1 MKLVRLVYA
10 SRLLAPLNRVGVQRV
25 LAAAEMRNPPRQ
37 ITGFLAVSQRYALQ
51 CLEGPRD
58 GVNEIYNLIAR
69 DARHEGVE
77 LLHYSEPW
85 HRTFGRWYMG
95 FSNEL
100 SSAAPNAKRWHDGDG
115 LNPYLVESD
124 MIESVVEELSLRL
137 EQVVVAV

>member
-1 MKLVRLVYA
+1 MKLVRLIYA
-10 SRLLAPLNRVGVQRV
+10 SRLVAPLNRAGVQRV
-25 LAAAEMRNPPRQ
+25 LGAAERHNPPRQ

-69 DARHEGVE
+69 DVQHECVQ
-77 LLHYSEPW
+77 LLHYSELG

-100 SSAAPNAKRWHDGDG
+100 SSAAPNSKRWHDSDG

-137 EQVVVAV
+137 EQVVLAA